1 MSLTLD
7 YRRITGLAGGAVGAA
22 VVSNDIALAQE
33 DLGDSIANSVAGSV
47 SSIATNSGG
56 SVSGGT
62 SVQSN
67 ELSLGEQEGLAIAD
81 ASGGNNNV
89 SFVS

>member
-1 MSLTLD
+1 MNF
-7 YRRITGLAGGAVGAA
+7 RRITGPVAGATAGVGAIGA
-22 VVSNDIALAQE
+22 ELAHAQDE
-33 DLGDSIANSVAGSV
+33 DLGDSIANSVTGSV

-56 SVSGGT
+56 TVTGGT
-62 SVQSN
+62 SVEHN